1 MKGWI
6 FYLFFYSVLEYPR
19 VRVAEGVDVFLV
31 CPVFVLKSKPEYG
44 EGAGRQGCP
53 GPYIR

>member
-1 MKGWI
+1 M
-6 FYLFFYSVLEYPR
+6 
-19 VRVAEGVDVFLV
+19 RVAEGVNVFLV
-31 CPVFVLKSKPEYG
+31 CPVLVLKSKPERG